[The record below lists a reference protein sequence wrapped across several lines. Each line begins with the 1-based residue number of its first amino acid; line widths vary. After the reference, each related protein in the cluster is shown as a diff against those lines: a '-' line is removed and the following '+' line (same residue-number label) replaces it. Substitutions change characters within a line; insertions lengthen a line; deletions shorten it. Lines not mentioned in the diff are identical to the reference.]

1 MKETNG
7 GVTLIEGTESTKNKQ
22 SDRLIEIIRQ
32 ASGRMSFDEYSK
44 AAGLEKEF
52 IFDILKGKIEEVDE
66 ETLKKLSLKH

>member
-1 MKETNG
+1 M
-7 GVTLIEGTESTKNKQ
+7 IEGTESIKNKN
-22 SDRLIEIIRQ
+22 SERLIEVIRK

-44 AAGLEKEF
+44 ASGIEKEF